1 MKFNYFYGSI
11 AIRQC
16 NGYTENF
23 EFNVT
28 EGKGLTFRYPYGD
41 ATPEEAEAISRFI
54 KTITDAYNVLSSQ
67 IDKTNKTLKLEQYA
81 PIVSSEEI
89 ASKSAVSQPSHG
101 TCSNNLDCTNLVA
114 HSEAE
119 QERLDM
125 EEELHKEAELEIKD
139 APFEEV
145 ETAMDKA
152 KTPEEMLKVMI
163 ARGKRKEFRDL
174 PM

>member
-1 MKFNYFYGSI
+1 MKINYFYGSI
-11 AIRQC
+11 AIRPC
-16 NGYTENF
+16 NGYVESL

-41 ATPEEAEAISRFI
+41 ATPEEAESINKFI

-67 IDKTNKTLKLEQYA
+67 IDRTNKTLKLEQYA
-81 PIVSSEEI
+81 PKVSALESTDI
-89 ASKSAVSQPSHG
+89 SAVPQPSHG
-101 TCSNNLDCTNLVA
+101 GSDPTDLVA

-125 EEELHKEAELEIKD
+125 EEELKD
-139 APFEEV
+139 APFEEA

-152 KTPEEMLKVMI
+152 KTP
-163 ARGKRKEFRDL
+163 
-174 PM
+174 

>member
-1 MKFNYFYGSI
+1 MKINYFYGSI
-11 AIRQC
+11 AIRPC
-16 NGYTENF
+16 NGYAESL

-41 ATPEEAEAISRFI
+41 ATPEEAESINKFI

-67 IDKTNKTLKLEQYA
+67 IDMTNKTLKLEQYA
-81 PIVSSEEI
+81 PKVSVPETTDI
-89 ASKSAVSQPSHG
+89 SAVPQPLHG
-101 TCSNNLDCTNLVA
+101 GSDPTDLVA

-125 EEELHKEAELEIKD
+125 EEEIKN
-139 APFEEV
+139 APFEEA

-152 KTPEEMLKVMI
+152 RTPEEMLEAMI
-163 ARGKRKEFRDL
+163 ASGERKEVRDL